1 VRGHPEI
8 ARRHLLR
15 EGSGNESQGG
25 QGKDGESSAS
35 WQGGDGASG
44 DGLREIVAKV
54 VRELMAEEMEALV
67 GARGYE
73 RSEGRL
79 RRHNGT
85 RRRDCDTRVRTI

>member
-1 VRGHPEI
+1 
-8 ARRHLLR
+8 
-15 EGSGNESQGG
+15 
-25 QGKDGESSAS
+25 
-35 WQGGDGASG
+35 
-44 DGLREIVAKV
+44 LREIVAKV